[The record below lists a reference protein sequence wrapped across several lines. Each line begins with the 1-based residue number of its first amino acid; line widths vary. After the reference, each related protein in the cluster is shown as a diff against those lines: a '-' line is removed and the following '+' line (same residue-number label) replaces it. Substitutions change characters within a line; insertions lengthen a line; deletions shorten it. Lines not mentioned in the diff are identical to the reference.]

1 MTWEHL
7 ERGSSPV
14 DWCEG
19 NYQISPNIAEFVNTV
34 SIYKY
39 YEINL
44 WFNFKRCLASNYEYI
59 HTILNDF
66 LMSHRR
72 CCIYCTKEK
81 NWGFI
86 VFIIEMIRVKTR
98 EFHWLSAVHSKY

>member
-34 SIYKY
+34 S
-39 YEINL
+39 
-44 WFNFKRCLASNYEYI
+44 
-59 HTILNDF
+59 
-66 LMSHRR
+66 
-72 CCIYCTKEK
+72 K
-81 NWGFI
+81 N
-86 VFIIEMIRVKTR
+86 
-98 EFHWLSAVHSKY
+98 